1 MRTVDAL
8 ATLLRRAGVTRF
20 VCYPTSP
27 VIEALAAAGAQ
38 PIVCRQER
46 VGVGIADG
54 LARTTAGEET
64 AIFAMQFGPGVENA
78 FAGIATA
85 YSDASP
91 VLLLPLGHPRA
102 RHGLRGYYDPSRS
115 VASVTKSYETLTVPE
130 RLHDALRRSF
140 VALRQGRPGPALLEV
155 PWDVATA
162 EIPEPLPEL
171 TTLPRLRS
179 RGAAADVERIARR
192 LTSASRPVV
201 LAGQGVLYA
210 QATEQ
215 LVALAELL
223 ELPVATTLLGKSAF
237 PEDHPLAL
245 GTGGVGLPGALVEA
259 FQNADLV
266 LAVGTSLTRHY
277 MTVKIPPGIPVLQ
290 VTNAPDD
297 LGREVAIEDGVVGD
311 AALVLEDLLACCR
324 DHVRGRRPDRRNVRE
339 SIAAARSAW
348 LAEWSSRLES
358 ESRPISPYRVVA
370 DCMRAI
376 PPEHAI
382 VTHDAGSPRDQVTP
396 FYRAAAPRG
405 YLSWGKS
412 HALGAGLGLIMGA
425 KLARPEKVCINFMGD
440 AAFGMVGLDLE
451 TAVRARI
458 PIITVVLNNSTM
470 AVETESMKVSH
481 GLYKTRDI
489 GGDYAAIA
497 RALGAHAERIEEP
510 GEIAPA
516 FRRAREVTEAKG
528 LPVLLEFITA
538 AETAVSHRAAF
549 GLF

>member
-1 MRTVDAL
+1 
-8 ATLLRRAGVTRF
+8 
-20 VCYPTSP
+20 
-27 VIEALAAAGAQ
+27 
-38 PIVCRQER
+38 
-46 VGVGIADG
+46 
-54 LARTTAGEET
+54 
-64 AIFAMQFGPGVENA
+64 
-78 FAGIATA
+78 
-85 YSDASP
+85 
-91 VLLLPLGHPRA
+91 
-102 RHGLRGYYDPSRS
+102 
-115 VASVTKSYETLTVPE
+115 
-130 RLHDALRRSF
+130 
-140 VALRQGRPGPALLEV
+140 
-155 PWDVATA
+155 
-162 EIPEPLPEL
+162 
-171 TTLPRLRS
+171 
-179 RGAAADVERIARR
+179 
-192 LTSASRPVV
+192 
-201 LAGQGVLYA
+201 
-210 QATEQ
+210 
-215 LVALAELL
+215 
-223 ELPVATTLLGKSAF
+223 
-237 PEDHPLAL
+237 
-245 GTGGVGLPGALVEA
+245 
-259 FQNADLV
+259 
-266 LAVGTSLTRHY
+266 
-277 MTVKIPPGIPVLQ
+277 
-290 VTNAPDD
+290 
-297 LGREVAIEDGVVGD
+297 
-311 AALVLEDLLACCR
+311 
-324 DHVRGRRPDRRNVRE
+324 
-339 SIAAARSAW
+339 
-348 LAEWSSRLES
+348 
-358 ESRPISPYRVVA
+358 
-370 DCMRAI
+370 MRAI
-376 PPEHAI
+376 PPKHAI